1 MLPEKLEQIKEK
13 MLKDYLSLQL
23 SYVEFT
29 SYVEN
34 KIKNILI
41 ENGIKYQSISSRVKT
56 YDSLEKKVNSKYYK

>member
-41 ENGIKYQSISSRVKT
+41 GNGIKYQSISSRVKT

>member
-56 YDSLEKKVNSKYYK
+56 YDSLEKS